1 MNKFGLFL
9 PHWWSKYFPGLY
21 KMMLLQWKNWQS
33 SSFSFRFHD
42 LIQLMINFISINCF
56 LQRVVKDVCTQ
67 NWRLPCSSEVVR
79 LNKIWLSSKICIR
92 YSAMEFLRETYDII
106 NLKVEIFKIIY
117 KDFFHMNFYGFMK
130 RGIPFLHIMK
140 SHGWNLQL
148 MGTYR
153 DKKIFWRLIW
163 SHKFVIQTHLRLT
176 QENCQEFEAIK
187 TEF

>member
-1 MNKFGLFL
+1 MEKNSSSLSLANISLNWVIWLILLNGEFQFMNKFGLFL
-9 PHWWSKYFPGLY
+9 PHWWSKYFSGLY

-117 KDFFHMNFYGFMK
+117 KDFFIWISMVLWREEFHFYILWRVMAE
-130 RGIPFLHIMK
+130 
-140 SHGWNLQL
+140 
-148 MGTYR
+148 TY
-153 DKKIFWRLIW
+153 
-163 SHKFVIQTHLRLT
+163 S
-176 QENCQEFEAIK
+176 
-187 TEF
+187 